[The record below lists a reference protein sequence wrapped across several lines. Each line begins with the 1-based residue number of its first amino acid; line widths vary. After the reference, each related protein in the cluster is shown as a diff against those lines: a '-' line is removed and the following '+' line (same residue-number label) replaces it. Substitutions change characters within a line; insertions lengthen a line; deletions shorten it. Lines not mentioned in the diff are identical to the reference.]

1 MLETFGEYMYYL
13 LSTPFK
19 QARKA
24 RNQWYIYFKVTG
36 RLFDKNKTMLRRA
49 REEGMVRTASPRMLP
64 EHGLDR
70 KLTRYEGETWE
81 NFRVR
86 LMMYADTCRLGGTEV
101 GTLQAV
107 RSLGFTDVE
116 MVPAYELEGSREHW
130 AEFYVILSRDI
141 DDSFDIGH
149 DIIRREVRR
158 VKKVSGLD
166 RYRFLYR
173 IQDARLEEC
182 IRPHNILIRAEVR
195 WYNNNILNGEHNNDG
210 SIHHDNVIG
219 NHLPYLHIRSRMEE
233 REKGRLTCTT
243 WHHWRIHDGSTYN
256 DGAKH
261 MDAQVIEEE
270 I

>member
-19 QARKA
+19 QVRKA
-24 RNQWYIYFKVTG
+24 GNQWYIYFKVTG

-49 REEGMVRTASPRMLP
+49 REEGMVKTASPRMLP

-86 LMMYADTCRLGGTEV
+86 LMMYADTCRLGGTEA

-107 RSLGFTDVE
+107 RSLGFTDVD

-173 IQDARLEEC
+173 IQDARLEER

-219 NHLPYLHIRSRMEE
+219 NHLPYLRIRSRMEE
-233 REKGRLTCTT
+233 REEGRLTCTT

>member
-1 MLETFGEYMYYL
+1 M
-13 LSTPFK
+13 
-19 QARKA
+19 
-24 RNQWYIYFKVTG
+24 
-36 RLFDKNKTMLRRA
+36 
-49 REEGMVRTASPRMLP
+49 
-64 EHGLDR
+64 
-70 KLTRYEGETWE
+70 
-81 NFRVR
+81 
-86 LMMYADTCRLGGTEV
+86 
-101 GTLQAV
+101 
-107 RSLGFTDVE
+107 
-116 MVPAYELEGSREHW
+116 
-130 AEFYVILSRDI
+130 
-141 DDSFDIGH
+141 
-149 DIIRREVRR
+149 RR

-219 NHLPYLHIRSRMEE
+219 NHLPYLRIRSRMEE

>member
-1 MLETFGEYMYYL
+1 M
-13 LSTPFK
+13 
-19 QARKA
+19 
-24 RNQWYIYFKVTG
+24 
-36 RLFDKNKTMLRRA
+36 
-49 REEGMVRTASPRMLP
+49 
-64 EHGLDR
+64 
-70 KLTRYEGETWE
+70 
-81 NFRVR
+81 
-86 LMMYADTCRLGGTEV
+86 
-101 GTLQAV
+101 
-107 RSLGFTDVE
+107 
-116 MVPAYELEGSREHW
+116 
-130 AEFYVILSRDI
+130 
-141 DDSFDIGH
+141 
-149 DIIRREVRR
+149 RR

-233 REKGRLTCTT
+233 NEEGRLTCTT